1 MENRSFH
8 EVVVIGAGVSGM
20 TCAMYLARANVDVCL
35 IGDYTTTPLLSTPS
49 IQNYPGIGNISGM
62 EFLEN
67 LHKQVLESGAC
78 IVEANAMAPMIKD
91 DGWIIL
97 TDNGDIIDTKNIVVS
112 TGSSARMLNLENE
125 EEFIGKGVST
135 CAYCDGSLYEGKDVC
150 VVGSGTLA
158 IEEAMYLAKICRR
171 VTVLCRKSEFSTS
184 VYTPDQLNKYDNIAV
199 LFDANV
205 AKIVGSG
212 EKIMVILA
220 GTRSRIVSF
229 DGIFYAIGSSPNT
242 SFLEKLYPLDNNGY
256 IDLPDEVS
264 TKHHMYACGDVNAS
278 NRFKQVV
285 TAASD
290 GCNTA
295 LKILKDLRNK

>member
-1 MENRSFH
+1 MEKRSFH

-97 TDNGDIIDTKNIVVS
+97 TDNGDIIDTKNIVVA

-158 IEEAMYLAKICRR
+158 IEELLFFAGSPSS
-171 VTVLCRKSEFSTS
+171 VLVCILQTS
-184 VYTPDQLNKYDNIAV
+184 LTNMTI
-199 LFDANV
+199 
-205 AKIVGSG
+205 
-212 EKIMVILA
+212 
-220 GTRSRIVSF
+220 
-229 DGIFYAIGSSPNT
+229 
-242 SFLEKLYPLDNNGY
+242 
-256 IDLPDEVS
+256 
-264 TKHHMYACGDVNAS
+264 
-278 NRFKQVV
+278 
-285 TAASD
+285 
-290 GCNTA
+290 
-295 LKILKDLRNK
+295 